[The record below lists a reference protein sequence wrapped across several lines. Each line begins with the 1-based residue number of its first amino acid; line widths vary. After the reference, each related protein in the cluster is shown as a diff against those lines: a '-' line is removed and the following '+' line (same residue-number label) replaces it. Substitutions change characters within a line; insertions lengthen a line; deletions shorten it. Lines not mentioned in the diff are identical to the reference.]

1 MPNSIHLIVSLSGNR
16 AANSLVTHAAQIG
29 VLVSI
34 EAYDF
39 VVVKHSTQQTPT
51 RTLICDE

>member
-34 EAYDF
+34 EVYDL

-51 RTLICDE
+51 RKLICDE